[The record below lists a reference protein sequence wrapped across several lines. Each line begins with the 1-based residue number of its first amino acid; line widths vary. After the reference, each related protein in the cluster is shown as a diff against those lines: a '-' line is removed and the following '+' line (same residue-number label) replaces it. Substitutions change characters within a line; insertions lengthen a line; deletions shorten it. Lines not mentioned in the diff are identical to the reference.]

1 MNEKIENCV
10 YQITVN
16 NKQYIGSCKNFNKR
30 ISSHKTSS
38 KYLPYQLYEEIDGD
52 WDNSNII
59 VLEKN
64 IDYSILKIVEQYY
77 IDKIKPEL
85 NTIRAY
91 ITDEQREEYYKQY
104 YQDHK
109 HIMMEYNQQVVKCN
123 CGCSISRHHLARHKR
138 SKKHLKLLENINITI

>member
-10 YQITVN
+10 YQISVN

-52 WDNSNII
+52 WDNSNI
-59 VLEKN
+59 
-64 IDYSILKIVEQYY
+64 
-77 IDKIKPEL
+77 
-85 NTIRAY
+85 
-91 ITDEQREEYYKQY
+91 
-104 YQDHK
+104 
-109 HIMMEYNQQVVKCN
+109 KCN

>member
-1 MNEKIENCV
+1 M
-10 YQITVN
+10 
-16 NKQYIGSCKNFNKR
+16 
-30 ISSHKTSS
+30 
-38 KYLPYQLYEEIDGD
+38 
-52 WDNSNII
+52 
-59 VLEKN
+59 
-64 IDYSILKIVEQYY
+64 LKIVEQYY

-91 ITDEQREEYYKQY
+91 ITDEQREEYYKKY